1 MAKISSSFILISLG
15 FHLLLITLSATSDE
29 VTSTAAGTQPE
40 EAHVCPMTRDAGG
53 PSGTDRAA
61 TGLSCSGC
69 IKKCFKKCGKSK
81 TKLDLACRQMTATE
95 WGCGCCCSN
104 DHYAP
109 I

>member
-1 MAKISSSFILISLG
+1 MVKISASFIIFSVG
-15 FHLLLITLSATSDE
+15 FLLFLITVSATSDE
-29 VTSTAAGTQPE
+29 VTSTTAGTQPE
-40 EAHVCPMTRDAGG
+40 EGHVCPLTRDSGG
-53 PSGTDRAA
+53 PTGTDRAA
-61 TGLSCSGC
+61 RGLSCSGC

-81 TKLDLACRQMTATE
+81 TKIDLACRQMTATE

>member
-1 MAKISSSFILISLG
+1 MSKISVSYEFFILII
-15 FHLLLITLSATSDE
+15 FHLSLVE
-29 VTSTAAGTQPE
+29 GR
-40 EAHVCPMTRDAGG
+40 VCRMTRDAGG
-53 PSGTDRAA
+53 PTVTDRAA
-61 TGLSCSGC
+61 RGLSRSGC

-81 TKLDLACRQMTATE
+81 TKIDLACRKMTATE